1 MAVIAFMI
9 EYRNHKG
16 NGERGVMNG
25 SRYREVMTA
34 ARTDGVGVALRRA
47 FAPVGNAS
55 DEFTVL
61 LQELDRKT
69 QV

>member
-1 MAVIAFMI
+1 
-9 EYRNHKG
+9 
-16 NGERGVMNG
+16 MNG
-25 SRYREVMTA
+25 SRYREVMTP